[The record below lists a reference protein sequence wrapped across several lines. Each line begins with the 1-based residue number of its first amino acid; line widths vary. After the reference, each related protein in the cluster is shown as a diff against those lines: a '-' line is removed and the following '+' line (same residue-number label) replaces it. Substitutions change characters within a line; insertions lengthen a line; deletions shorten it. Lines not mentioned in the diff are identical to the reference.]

1 MNPVDWFPAVA
12 VVAAGLVA
20 GSIVWWRA
28 QKAPLTPRSEASLP
42 LRDLEGKRDAL
53 IAQLRELDFAGEKR
67 TPDQIARD
75 RHRLE
80 HQAARVLRE
89 IDALAHASVAPTKQA
104 SKQPA
109 GVEPPPQQ
117 PVAATG
123 SSLRGFFWGIG
134 SAVAL
139 GVLFYFVSQ
148 SAKQRQQ
155 GGSLT
160 GNTPRETAEPAQA
173 QGASDAEVQAA
184 QAALAKNP
192 DDIEARL
199 GLVRLHLIRQD
210 MMAVFKETQTV
221 LKVSPG
227 EPRALSY
234 QSLVRLAMG
243 QTEQAESMLKEA
255 LAKDPQLL
263 DAYIHLM
270 LVYSRTNRA
279 ADADAVLADASKRF
293 PKRAAALKDLLGEMR
308 QQSATDATADAGA
321 TAADPHAGVPVNGPA
336 AGPAA
341 GPATSA
347 PARAEKKVTGV
358 LELDASLS
366 GQKFSGAIVFVT
378 LREGGFGAGPPLAAR
393 RIPAASFPMAF
404 EIGSRDSMTGEPLPD
419 DLLVEAR
426 VDSDGDPIT
435 RPPSDPYGRADR
447 VAAGSTGLKILLKRK
462 AP

>member
-1 MNPVDWFPAVA
+1 VNPVDWFPAVA

-20 GSIVWWRA
+20 GAIVWWRA
-28 QKAPLTPRSEASLP
+28 QKAPLHPRSEAPLP

-53 IAQLRELDFAGEKR
+53 LAQLRELDFAGEKR
-67 TPDQIARD
+67 TPDQIAGD

-89 IDALAHASVAPTKQA
+89 IDALAHTGVAAPRKAAKTPVA
-104 SKQPA
+104 
-109 GVEPPPQQ
+109 VEPPLPQ
-117 PVAATG
+117 PAPATG

-134 SAVAL
+134 SAAAL

-148 SAKQRQQ
+148 SAKERQE

-160 GNTPRETAEPAQA
+160 GNTPRETAAPEAT
-173 QGASDAEVQAA
+173 GASDAELQAA
-184 QAALAKNP
+184 EAALARNP

-199 GLVRLHLIRQD
+199 ALVRQHLMRQD

-221 LKVSPG
+221 LKRSPG

-243 QTEQAESMLKEA
+243 QPEQAESMLKEA

-270 LVYSRTNRA
+270 LVYTRTNRA
-279 ADADAVLADASKRF
+279 ADADRVLADASKRF
-293 PKRAAALKDLLGEMR
+293 PPRASALKDLLGEMR
-308 QQSATDATADAGA
+308 QQGATEATADAGA
-321 TAADPHAGVPVNGPA
+321 AAADPHVGVPVG
-336 AGPAA
+336 GPAA
-341 GPATSA
+341 GPATGPAASA
-347 PARAEKKVTGV
+347 PASGEKKVSGV

-366 GQKFSGAIVFVT
+366 GQTFQGAIVFVT

-393 RIPAASFPMAF
+393 RIPAAAFPMAF
-404 EIGSRDSMTGEPLPD
+404 EIGSRDSMSGEPLPD
-419 DLLVEAR
+419 DLLIEAR
-426 VDSDGDPIT
+426 IDSDGDPIT

-447 VAAGSTGLKILLKRK
+447 VAAGSTGVNILLKRK